1 MEARH
6 ALTVGRPPLQ
16 ATTKRGRTSPLS
28 CPDSA
33 LPCGPS
39 GTIDQLDIEHVD
51 MEDKTDIPR
60 TVVRQGAWSRAH
72 FVGLSIILGVF
83 GAPWTMAWIWLWAR
97 GANPEFHPTDLV
109 GPIILLIA
117 TAMLWKALKLRP
129 RSILFEIDESG
140 IVLHVS
146 PRMRKL
152 ERPVVLS
159 WTDIAVIR
167 TRTSG
172 NNEDLFVQSR
182 DGVWH
187 QLPVLLSSPC
197 RLVVIEAMLAALKK
211 RGIHAERKYTFMAIV
226 SRTEWTLGPP

>member
-1 MEARH
+1 MGIGYFDLKDTAE
-6 ALTVGRPPLQ
+6 
-16 ATTKRGRTSPLS
+16 
-28 CPDSA
+28 
-33 LPCGPS
+33 
-39 GTIDQLDIEHVD
+39 
-51 MEDKTDIPR
+51 IPR
-60 TVVRQGAWSRAH
+60 TIVRQGAWSRAH

-83 GAPWTMAWIWLWAR
+83 GAPWTIAWIWLWTHET
-97 GANPEFHPTDLV
+97 NPKFYPAGLI

-129 RSILFEIDESG
+129 RSILFEIDGSG

-172 NNEDLFVQSR
+172 NNEDLHVQSR

-197 RLVVIEAMLAALKK
+197 RLHVIDAMHAALKEQ
-211 RGIHAERKYTFMAIV
+211 GI
-226 SRTEWTLGPP
+226 RTERTNGFKFIASSTEWRLSMP